1 MYLSHHVQLVE
12 DVFPFSKDNFMQPIT
27 SNFQKWSSYSPS
39 FASLCD
45 TPSLVHY
52 SQPPPSSISLS
63 PPTTTS
69 SNVEGILI

>member
-1 MYLSHHVQLVE
+1 MYLSHHVQFVE
-12 DVFPFSKDNFMQPIT
+12 DIFPFSKDKFMQPIT

-39 FASLCD
+39 FASPSD

-52 SQPPPSSISLS
+52 SQPPPSSLS
-63 PPTTTS
+63 MSPSTTSS